1 MTGRAGRAVARP
13 RSVGDADP
21 AAVALPGPRDRARC
35 GSHVRRVVAG
45 HRRCRH
51 RPPARARRPVVRRC
65 HLRGRPVP
73 GLASPPSGGLVRGV
87 RLVLS
92 RRHPDRPLH
101 RPALGAAAVQP
112 LLPRG
117 AQPTQERRG
126 RPGPLPAH
134 LHRPRG
140 AGRPRPGHLRPPA
153 GLCPPPHRVGPRRRD
168 PLASHPAVGAA
179 ADRGAGGGHRSGA
192 GGARRRR
199 GAAADRPGAARRRR
213 AQHVPDR
220 RAGRRRRAR
229 HPHRR
234 RRRRA
239 RARDHRRDQPQ
250 GVDPDP
256 LDAGTAP
263 GRGHGRG
270 GLPAADA
277 STTSTTSST
286 TCARPPA
293 STSP

>member
-1 MTGRAGRAVARP
+1 MLARRLSPYLDLAIGLAAAALSVASLLSTDVAGIDP
-13 RSVGDADP
+13 RLEPADP
-21 AAVALPGPRDRARC
+21 LSVAATLGG
-35 GSHVRRVVAG
+35 GS
-45 HRRCRH
+45 
-51 RPPARARRPVVRRC
+51 
-65 HLRGRPVP
+65 VP
-73 GLASPPSGGLVRGV
+73 GLASPPAGGRVRRV

-92 RRHPDRPLH
+92 RRDPDRPLH

-117 AQPTQERRG
+117 AQPTEERRG
-126 RPGPLPAH
+126 RPGPLPAR
-134 LHRPRG
+134 LHRPRR

-153 GLCPPPHRVGPRRRD
+153 GLCPPPHGVGPRRRD
-168 PLASHPAVGAA
+168 PLATHAAVGAA
-179 ADRGAGGGHRSGA
+179 ADRGAGGGRGPGA
-192 GGARRRR
+192 GGPRRRR

-250 GVDPDP
+250 GADPDP
-256 LDAGTAP
+256 LDAGPA
-263 GRGHGRG
+263 RGPRTRTRR
-270 GLPAADA
+270 LSRCRA